1 VHILARARNSKTSK
15 ALMLQTPKAS
25 FTIDDSSA
33 IALEYFMT
41 KAVPFMRHSK
51 SSPLWD
57 HMLQL
62 IHQEGSVVRKVAAA
76 IGQQQRA
83 LEDGSSKATDE
94 AAAVAYGGA
103 IRAQRQ
109 SLSNVISK
117 DQTVHAISCLLLV
130 VLESLRGTFTNIE
143 LHLEPC
149 VRLLQ
154 SQGSGS
160 EVRKLL
166 DDVSSLIESFIIST
180 MSFSPLTDRAVRTR
194 QLLRTIWASRP
205 AREDIVLVEQSLVQ
219 DMVTALDGLT
229 LVTRSG
235 KPLPTPE
242 PDAAMLRSRTI
253 QAKKEALEA
262 VAEELIE
269 ALQDNLKEKAYY
281 GIVLAR
287 SLLTV
292 VFIRHLT
299 GTPVPPEADLE
310 IYQRIVDLIETS
322 LAQLRHCDSNWAA
335 DSTNAFSLG
344 LGVIAVLCNV
354 AVQCKDFYLRRR
366 ALLVLE
372 MCPRREGIWTVE
384 AARFRVMSV
393 IKAEEEKALHHP
405 GRLSPNDIPPDCQVG
420 HNEFVDVDGQRML
433 RLFWRKPGQIA
444 FVTQDVP
451 IGNWEPSSP
460 LFSSPPAVLQSPS
473 ALEEDDED
481 EDEDEDEDTGD

>member
-1 VHILARARNSKTSK
+1 
-15 ALMLQTPKAS
+15 MLQSPKAS

-57 HMLQL
+57 HVLQL
-62 IHQEGSVVRKVAAA
+62 LHQEGPVVRKVAAA
-76 IGQQQRA
+76 IGQQQRV
-83 LEDGSSKATDE
+83 LEDGSSKAIEE

-109 SLSNVISK
+109 SLMKSTPEGE
-117 DQTVHAISCLLLV
+117 TVHAISCLLLV
-130 VLESLRGTFTNIE
+130 VLESLRGSYTNIE

-154 SQGSGS
+154 QQSGS
-160 EVRKLL
+160 EARELL
-166 DDVSSLIESFIIST
+166 DEVSSIIESYVIST
-180 MSFSPLTDRAVRTR
+180 MSSSPLTDRAIRTR
-194 QLLRTIWASRP
+194 QLLRTIWTSRP
-205 AREDIVLVEQSLVQ
+205 ARDDVVIVEQSLVN

-229 LVTRSG
+229 LVARSG
-235 KPLPTPE
+235 MPLPKPDPE
-242 PDAAMLRSRTI
+242 AAMIRSRTV
-253 QAKKEALEA
+253 QAKQEALEA
-262 VAEELIE
+262 VVEERCE
-269 ALQDNLKEKAYY
+269 ALQDNFKEKAYY

-292 VFIRHLT
+292 VFIRHLS
-299 GTPVPPEADLE
+299 GAPASPESDLE
-310 IYQRIVDLIETS
+310 TYQRIVDLCETS
-322 LAQLRHCDSNWAA
+322 LAQLRHCDSSWTA
-335 DSTNAFSLG
+335 DSPNAFSIG
-344 LGVIAVLCNV
+344 LGVIAVLYNV
-354 AVQCKDFYLRRR
+354 AVRCKDFYLRRR

-384 AARFRVMSV
+384 MARFRVMTV

-405 GRLSPNDIPPDCQVG
+405 GRLNPNHLPEDCQVG
-420 HNEFVDVDGQRML
+420 HNEFVEVDDQKML

-444 FVTQDVP
+444 FVTEDVP

-460 LFSSPPAVLQSPS
+460 LFSSPPAVLHSSS
-473 ALEEDDED
+473 ALKEYDED
-481 EDEDEDEDTGD
+481 EDEEDEDDEDDEDD